1 MPIHLRVDLPD
12 RPGSLAQLTR
22 EFAAA
27 GADVLS
33 VHVTDRAGGRVV
45 DDFLLSWPQDRN
57 EEPLSR
63 AVESVPGS
71 RVLGLRRVATIP
83 EENATL
89 DLVTHVLWQPHR
101 AVETLVD
108 LLPAVAD
115 ADWAAALL
123 RGATGQLLHSSA
135 GAPLPLPALPG
146 DLPRAVAFSHTA
158 GQLVSVPVPGADV
171 TVVLARVVGPP
182 FLRREVDEVARVVE
196 LVIALLRALGSSDL
210 MATGPTRRLLNA
222 AAAR

>member
-1 MPIHLRVDLPD
+1 M
-12 RPGSLAQLTR
+12 
-22 EFAAA
+22 
-27 GADVLS
+27 
-33 VHVTDRAGGRVV
+33 
-45 DDFLLSWPQDRN
+45 
-57 EEPLSR
+57 
-63 AVESVPGS
+63 
-71 RVLGLRRVATIP
+71 ATIP

>member
-22 EFAAA
+22 GFAAA

-33 VHVTDRAGGRVV
+33 VQVSDRAGGRVV
-45 DDFLLSWPQDRN
+45 DDFLLAWPQSRPD
-57 EEPLSR
+57 EPLIR
-63 AVESVPGS
+63 AVDGVVGG
-71 RVLGLRRVATIP
+71 RILGIRRVATVP

-115 ADWAAALL
+115 ADWSAALL
-123 RGATGQLLHSSA
+123 RGTTGQLLHSSA
-135 GAPLPLPALPG
+135 TAPLPLPSLPA
-146 DLPRAVAFSHTA
+146 DLPRAVAFTHAA
-158 GQLVSVPVPGADV
+158 GELVSIPVPGADV
-171 TVVLARVVGPP
+171 TILLARSYGPP

-196 LVIALLRALGSSDL
+196 LVAALLRALGSPNL
-210 MATGPTRRLLNA
+210 TATAPTRRLLPV